1 MEETTARTQWDSLPF
16 YRRLIIA
23 GLLVEVVILSI
34 VSALTIAVMEPTFA
48 GFLVVFIVPSAL
60 FAWLLWKFGR
70 RALMA
75 ATIWAVLSLLSALA
89 FIGPGL
95 LYPNSFFDFFLA
107 LPVIVALVVA
117 VVGSVVSIVQQRRGT
132 TRVEST
138 TNERRV
144 LWAVT
149 VVVVGLVMMS
159 GALHLEALST
169 VSDSDRVG
177 AVEIDMVEIDMKDV
191 EFVPATMQIQA
202 GRETKIVV
210 KNSDLPVHTF
220 SIKALDLDVV
230 VVAGNEKLVTLP
242 VLDPGTY
249 EYICKIPGHE
259 DMKGTITVAAATAS

>member
-1 MEETTARTQWDSLPF
+1 M
-16 YRRLIIA
+16 
-23 GLLVEVVILSI
+23 
-34 VSALTIAVMEPTFA
+34 
-48 GFLVVFIVPSAL
+48 L

-70 RALMA
+70 RALIA
-75 ATIWAVLSLLSALA
+75 ATIWAVVSLLSALA
-89 FIGPGL
+89 FLGPGL

-159 GALHLEALST
+159 GALHLEVLST
-169 VSDSDRVG
+169 VSDSDRLG
-177 AVEIDMVEIDMKDV
+177 AVEIEMKEV
-191 EFVPATMQIQA
+191 EFIPDTMQIQA

-242 VLDPGTY
+242 SLSPGSY

-259 DMKGTITVAAATAS
+259 DMKGTITVAAATTG